1 MKIIGIS
8 GKKQSG
14 KNTVAKMIADLTS
27 LKCEEFAFADSLKQ
41 EVAEMCGTYLF
52 TIEENK
58 NLYRPLL
65 QAWGIYK
72 RQTCGADYWI
82 EQVVRKIQSSSC
94 DIALVTDVRFR
105 NELEALRILGAR
117 VVRIVTPELSDDQH
131 ISETELDNETFH
143 FTIHN
148 SYDLSYLRGKVIT
161 YLQTINIPIK

>member
-1 MKIIGIS
+1 
-8 GKKQSG
+8 
-14 KNTVAKMIADLTS
+14 
-27 LKCEEFAFADSLKQ
+27 
-41 EVAEMCGTYLF
+41 
-52 TIEENK
+52 
-58 NLYRPLL
+58 
-65 QAWGIYK
+65 
-72 RQTCGADYWI
+72 
-82 EQVVRKIQSSSC
+82 
-94 DIALVTDVRFR
+94 VTDVRFR